1 MLGVIATSC
10 GAVAPARRALATGS
24 LLVLLIAVTGSACTS
39 PDSAPSHVGPDA
51 WPVYRLA
58 REGPGEEIGEITLTD
73 PAGGPPRPARIG
85 THGIRIVLDAQ
96 AGEAVGPADV
106 RVVYSRRGAADTRA
120 FVAVEVPG
128 EAGVYLGTV
137 DLVAAGEWRIRVSIV
152 GGGGGSAQITVPG
165 R

>member
-1 MLGVIATSC
+1 MVTERALGVIATS
-10 GAVAPARRALATGS
+10 
-24 LLVLLIAVTGSACTS
+24 LVLLVAVTGSACTS
-39 PDSAPSHVGPDA
+39 PDSASSDSGPDA
-51 WPVYRLA
+51 WPVHRLT

-73 PAGGPPRPARIG
+73 PSGGPPRSAHVG
-85 THGIRIVLDAQ
+85 THGIRIVLNAQ
-96 AGEAVGPADV
+96 AGEAEV
-106 RVVYSRRGAADTRA
+106 RVIYSRQGAADTRS
-120 FVAVEVPG
+120 FLAVEVPG